1 MANKFINKKLNL
13 TTTDN
18 TTLFTV
24 PDFTQSVI
32 RSILV
37 SEYAGSGSTI
47 TVTLTDASS
56 NVFNLFTTK
65 TIASN
70 TTTELLTN
78 PLILEEKEVLKV
90 QAANANRFI
99 NKKVKLTTTDN
110 TTIFTVPT
118 ATTSIVRSILVSE
131 YAGSGS
137 SITVTLTDSSS
148 TVFNL
153 FTSKAIASNATTEL
167 LTNPLILQEN
177 EILKVQAADANR
189 LQVIVSILEVQPRT
203 VLGGAAS

>member
-1 MANKFINKKLNL
+1 M
-13 TTTDN
+13 
-18 TTLFTV
+18 
-24 PDFTQSVI
+24 
-32 RSILV
+32 
-37 SEYAGSGSTI
+37 
-47 TVTLTDASS
+47 
-56 NVFNLFTTK
+56 
-65 TIASN
+65 
-70 TTTELLTN
+70 
-78 PLILEEKEVLKV
+78 
-90 QAANANRFI
+90 ANRFI

-137 SITVTLTDSSS
+137 LTDSDS

-153 FTSKAIASNATTEL
+153 FTSKTISSNATTEL
-167 LTNPLILQEN
+167 LTNPLILQES
-177 EILKVQAADANR
+177 EVLKVQAADANR

>member
-1 MANKFINKKLNL
+1 M
-13 TTTDN
+13 
-18 TTLFTV
+18 
-24 PDFTQSVI
+24 S
-32 RSILV
+32 
-37 SEYAGSGSTI
+37 
-47 TVTLTDASS
+47 
-56 NVFNLFTTK
+56 
-65 TIASN
+65 
-70 TTTELLTN
+70 
-78 PLILEEKEVLKV
+78 
-90 QAANANRFI
+90 NRFI

-110 TTIFTVPT
+110 TTLFTVPT

-167 LTNPLILQEN
+167 LTNPLILQES
-177 EILKVQAADANR
+177 EVLKAQATNANR
-189 LQVIVSILEVQPRT
+189 IQLIVSILEVQPRT

>member
-1 MANKFINKKLNL
+1 M
-13 TTTDN
+13 
-18 TTLFTV
+18 
-24 PDFTQSVI
+24 
-32 RSILV
+32 
-37 SEYAGSGSTI
+37 
-47 TVTLTDASS
+47 
-56 NVFNLFTTK
+56 
-65 TIASN
+65 
-70 TTTELLTN
+70 
-78 PLILEEKEVLKV
+78 
-90 QAANANRFI
+90 ANRFI

-137 SITVTLTDSSS
+137 SITVTLTDSDS

-153 FTSKAIASNATTEL
+153 FTSKSVSSNTTTEL
-167 LTNPLILQEN
+167 LSNPLILQEN

-189 LQVIVSILEVQPRT
+189 LQVIASVLEVQPRT

>member
-1 MANKFINKKLNL
+1 M
-13 TTTDN
+13 
-18 TTLFTV
+18 
-24 PDFTQSVI
+24 
-32 RSILV
+32 
-37 SEYAGSGSTI
+37 
-47 TVTLTDASS
+47 
-56 NVFNLFTTK
+56 
-65 TIASN
+65 
-70 TTTELLTN
+70 
-78 PLILEEKEVLKV
+78 
-90 QAANANRFI
+90 ANRFI
-99 NKKVKLTTTDN
+99 NKKVKQTTTDN

>member
-1 MANKFINKKLNL
+1 M
-13 TTTDN
+13 
-18 TTLFTV
+18 
-24 PDFTQSVI
+24 
-32 RSILV
+32 
-37 SEYAGSGSTI
+37 
-47 TVTLTDASS
+47 
-56 NVFNLFTTK
+56 
-65 TIASN
+65 
-70 TTTELLTN
+70 
-78 PLILEEKEVLKV
+78 
-90 QAANANRFI
+90 ANRFI

-137 SITVTLTDSSS
+137 SITVTLTDTDS

-153 FTSKAIASNATTEL
+153 FTSKSVSSNTTTEL
-167 LTNPLILQEN
+167 LSNPLILQEN

-189 LQVIVSILEVQPRT
+189 LQVIASVLEVQPRT

>member
-1 MANKFINKKLNL
+1 M
-13 TTTDN
+13 
-18 TTLFTV
+18 
-24 PDFTQSVI
+24 S
-32 RSILV
+32 
-37 SEYAGSGSTI
+37 
-47 TVTLTDASS
+47 
-56 NVFNLFTTK
+56 
-65 TIASN
+65 
-70 TTTELLTN
+70 
-78 PLILEEKEVLKV
+78 
-90 QAANANRFI
+90 NRFI

-148 TVFNL
+148 TIFNL
-153 FTSKAIASNATTEL
+153 FTSKSVSSNTTTEL
-167 LTNPLILQEN
+167 LSNPLILQEN

-189 LQVIVSILEVQPRT
+189 IQVIASVLEVQPRT

>member
-1 MANKFINKKLNL
+1 M
-13 TTTDN
+13 
-18 TTLFTV
+18 
-24 PDFTQSVI
+24 
-32 RSILV
+32 
-37 SEYAGSGSTI
+37 
-47 TVTLTDASS
+47 
-56 NVFNLFTTK
+56 
-65 TIASN
+65 
-70 TTTELLTN
+70 
-78 PLILEEKEVLKV
+78 
-90 QAANANRFI
+90 ANRFI

-148 TVFNL
+148 TIFNL
-153 FTSKAIASNATTEL
+153 FTSKSVSSNTTTEL

-189 LQVIVSILEVQPRT
+189 LQVIASILEVQPRT

>member
-18 TTLFTV
+18 TPLFTV

-90 QAANANRFI
+90 QAA
-99 NKKVKLTTTDN
+99 
-110 TTIFTVPT
+110 
-118 ATTSIVRSILVSE
+118 
-131 YAGSGS
+131 Y
-137 SITVTLTDSSS
+137 
-148 TVFNL
+148 
-153 FTSKAIASNATTEL
+153 
-167 LTNPLILQEN
+167 
-177 EILKVQAADANR
+177 ANR
-189 LQVIVSILEVQPRT
+189 LQVLASILEIQPRT
-203 VLGGAAS
+203 VVGGGGAS

>member
-32 RSILV
+32 RSIL
-37 SEYAGSGSTI
+37 I
-47 TVTLTDASS
+47 
-56 NVFNLFTTK
+56 
-65 TIASN
+65 
-70 TTTELLTN
+70 
-78 PLILEEKEVLKV
+78 
-90 QAANANRFI
+90 
-99 NKKVKLTTTDN
+99 
-110 TTIFTVPT
+110 
-118 ATTSIVRSILVSE
+118 SE

-137 SITVTLTDSSS
+137 SITVTLTDASSNL
-148 TVFNL
+148 FNL
-153 FTSKAIASNATTEL
+153 LTTKTIASNTSTEL

-189 LQVIVSILEVQPRT
+189 LQVIASILEVQPRT

>member
-1 MANKFINKKLNL
+1 MENKFINKKLNL

-37 SEYAGSGSTI
+37 SEYAGSGSSI
-47 TVTLTDASS
+47 TVTLTDSS
-56 NVFNLFTTK
+56 STIFNLFTSK

-78 PLILEEKEVLKV
+78 PLIL
-90 QAANANRFI
+90 
-99 NKKVKLTTTDN
+99 
-110 TTIFTVPT
+110 
-118 ATTSIVRSILVSE
+118 
-131 YAGSGS
+131 
-137 SITVTLTDSSS
+137 
-148 TVFNL
+148 
-153 FTSKAIASNATTEL
+153 
-167 LTNPLILQEN
+167 QEN
-177 EILKVQAADANR
+177 EILKAQAADANR
-189 LQVIVSILEVQPRT
+189 IQVIVSILEVQPRT

>member
-1 MANKFINKKLNL
+1 M
-13 TTTDN
+13 
-18 TTLFTV
+18 
-24 PDFTQSVI
+24 
-32 RSILV
+32 
-37 SEYAGSGSTI
+37 
-47 TVTLTDASS
+47 
-56 NVFNLFTTK
+56 
-65 TIASN
+65 
-70 TTTELLTN
+70 
-78 PLILEEKEVLKV
+78 
-90 QAANANRFI
+90 ANRFI
-99 NKKVKLTTTDN
+99 NKKIKLTDTNSTTL
-110 TTIFTVPT
+110 FTVPT
-118 ATTSIVRSILVSE
+118 ATTTIIRSILVSE

>member
-1 MANKFINKKLNL
+1 M
-13 TTTDN
+13 
-18 TTLFTV
+18 
-24 PDFTQSVI
+24 
-32 RSILV
+32 
-37 SEYAGSGSTI
+37 
-47 TVTLTDASS
+47 
-56 NVFNLFTTK
+56 
-65 TIASN
+65 
-70 TTTELLTN
+70 
-78 PLILEEKEVLKV
+78 
-90 QAANANRFI
+90 ANRFI

-137 SITVTLTDSSS
+137 SITVTLTDSDS

-153 FTSKAIASNATTEL
+153 FTNKAVASNATTEL
-167 LTNPLILQEN
+167 LSNPLILQEN

-189 LQVIVSILEVQPRT
+189 LQVIASVLEVQPRT

>member
-1 MANKFINKKLNL
+1 M
-13 TTTDN
+13 
-18 TTLFTV
+18 
-24 PDFTQSVI
+24 
-32 RSILV
+32 
-37 SEYAGSGSTI
+37 
-47 TVTLTDASS
+47 
-56 NVFNLFTTK
+56 
-65 TIASN
+65 
-70 TTTELLTN
+70 
-78 PLILEEKEVLKV
+78 
-90 QAANANRFI
+90 ANRFI

-137 SITVTLTDSSS
+137 SITVTLTDSDS
-148 TVFNL
+148 VAFNL
-153 FTSKAIASNATTEL
+153 FTSKTIASNTTTEL

-189 LQVIVSILEVQPRT
+189 LQVIASVLEVQPRT